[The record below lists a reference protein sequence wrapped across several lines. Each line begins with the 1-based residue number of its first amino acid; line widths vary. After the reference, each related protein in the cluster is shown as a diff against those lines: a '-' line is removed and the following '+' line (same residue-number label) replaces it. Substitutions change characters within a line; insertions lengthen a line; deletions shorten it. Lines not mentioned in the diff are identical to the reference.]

1 MFVLNCALRN
11 GDAHLKNFGVIYEDV
26 TGPSAL
32 SAEGWHGAYA
42 KRFHGLARPQIIS
55 SSGPNPLSFRA
66 DDQEII
72 EQTADVLASLTAEVT
87 KYFDENSS
95 QREIGNRL
103 LAAWQTGVR
112 ESLGFSRGSLV

>member
-1 MFVLNCALRN
+1 MALTLNGSTDWPDRKSLVRLGQIRCDLFVQMI
-11 GDAHLKNFGVIYEDV
+11 K
-26 TGPSAL
+26 
-32 SAEGWHGAYA
+32 
-42 KRFHGLARPQIIS
+42 
-55 SSGPNPLSFRA
+55 
-66 DDQEII
+66 EII

-112 ESLGFSRGSLV
+112 ESLGCSRGSLV